1 MIRPLRRVLPL
12 LAVATFVLGGCFGG
26 ADPTPSPSA
35 EPSAIP
41 SIAASPSEAA
51 APASAPPSSQ
61 PTEAAES
68 ATAAPSFGGGG
79 GFSVAPN
86 PEADALFIERDE
98 CTNRQ
103 DGYQLEFP
111 EDWWTNTEIAR
122 FPACVWFSPTF
133 YEVTDEAQVPQE
145 IAITIEWIAGGI
157 GRADGADIV
166 TREDVVV
173 GGQAASRVEWTDDS
187 YWYAIQL
194 GPTPEEG
201 PNLLAVTAVGMGGD
215 YELNKAVLDR
225 IMSTIEF
232 IGTTQ

>member
-1 MIRPLRRVLPL
+1 MNRPSRHLLLL
-12 LAVATFVLGGCFGG
+12 LAGPTLVLSGCFGG
-26 ADPTPSPSA
+26 SDPTPSPSPDSTP
-35 EPSAIP
+35 EPPATASASVTASITTAP
-41 SIAASPSEAA
+41 SPSSEPSEAA
-51 APASAPPSSQ
+51 
-61 PTEAAES
+61 ES
-68 ATAAPSFGGGG
+68 GTAAPSFGGGG
-79 GFSVAPN
+79 GFTVTPN

-111 EDWWTNTEIAR
+111 DDWWTNTEIAR

-133 YEVTDEAQVPQE
+133 YEVIDETQVPDE
-145 IAITIEWIAGGI
+145 IAIKIEWVAGDI
-157 GRADGADIV
+157 GRVDADIV
-166 TREDVVV
+166 EREDVVV
-173 GGQAASRVEWTDDS
+173 GGQAAGRVEWSDDS
-187 YWYAIQL
+187 YWYVIQL

-201 PNLLAVTAVGMGGD
+201 PNLWAMTSADMGGD

>member
-1 MIRPLRRVLPL
+1 MAAAGLT
-12 LAVATFVLGGCFGG
+12 LALSGCFGG
-26 ADPTPSPSA
+26 AGATPDATPDPTLDPTA
-35 EPSAIP
+35 EP
-41 SIAASPSEAA
+41 IASVAA
-51 APASAPPSSQ
+51 
-61 PTEAAES
+61 S
-68 ATAAPSFGGGG
+68 ATAEATASPTSEPTAAPSATTAPSFGGGG
-79 GFSVAPN
+79 GFTVTPN
-86 PEADALFIERDE
+86 PDADALFVDRDE

-111 EDWWTNTEIAR
+111 DDWWTNTEIAR

-133 YEVTDEAQVPQE
+133 YEVTDETQVPDE
-145 IAITIEWIAGGI
+145 IGITIEWFPDGI
-157 GRADGADIV
+157 GRVDGADIV

-173 GGQAASRVEWTDDS
+173 GGQAASRVEWDDGS

-201 PNLLAVTAVGMGGD
+201 PNLLAVTSVDFGGD

-225 IMSTIEF
+225 MMSTIEF